1 MAEKKQ
7 MGNTKGENLPNSQW
21 RPDWGRDQRGRGSA
35 YNANLRANGN
45 KVESVMTKTRIK
57 NVPHTSCTLV
67 PFLMSG
73 SVSTEL
79 RVSTRVDVNLILIY
93 ANIIIYFTTQLM

>member
-1 MAEKKQ
+1 
-7 MGNTKGENLPNSQW
+7 
-21 RPDWGRDQRGRGSA
+21 
-35 YNANLRANGN
+35 
-45 KVESVMTKTRIK
+45 MTKTRIK

-93 ANIIIYFTTQLM
+93 ANIIIYFTAQLM